1 MARRQRKSTTP
12 ARARGTTTIRTRMSL
27 SMLASAALL
36 IPVVLLSLF
45 YIRRMNDAVGRIV
58 DEDIELIHIAGR
70 ITLDFTQARRDE
82 KNFLLYRDSIHISQ
96 THAALARI
104 DSMAER
110 GRQLEPDLS
119 DEFDDIVALTTI
131 YQALSDSLIRLPAP
145 DRPARID
152 IPSLSHLRRIH
163 ENLLR
168 AATETGDSTRRDS
181 VLAEAARL
189 AANVSIRQFGSRA
202 LNDSI
207 RTIQREIGMRTD
219 TIGAHARR
227 QVVLNRRRARH
238 LAAWGQRNI
247 ITVLLLVIVLLVWL
261 VIALPRQAVF
271 PIKRITNALRRTE
284 DGELD
289 VHINLRT
296 RDELG
301 QLAWQL
307 NRSFARLR
315 VFDERKVNHILQ
327 LEKRFRLLANDITEG
342 VLVVDTKPN
351 VVMANAAIEG
361 LLGCPAAEAQGK
373 GLDTYPRLKC
383 IIESL
388 ERALAGATSRQTCNI
403 LPELSGSVVCIE
415 ILRNKAG
422 EITGALVII
431 SHPQRP
437 DGKESATVVAPD

>member
-1 MARRQRKSTTP
+1 MA
-12 ARARGTTTIRTRMSL
+12 L

-45 YIRRMNDAVGRIV
+45 YIRHMNDAVGRIV

-82 KNFLLYRDSIHISQ
+82 KSFLLYRDSIHISQ

-110 GRQLEPDLS
+110 GRRLEPDLS
-119 DEFDDIVALTTI
+119 DEFDDIVTLTTT
-131 YQALSDSLIRLPAP
+131 YRTLSDSLIRLPMP

-152 IPSLSHLRRIH
+152 IPPLSRLRQVH

-168 AATETGDSTRRDS
+168 AATEASDSSRRDS
-181 VLAEAARL
+181 LQAEAARL
-189 AANVSIRQFGSRA
+189 TGNVSIRRFGSRI

-207 RTIQREIGMRTD
+207 GTIQREIGIRTD
-219 TIGAHARR
+219 SIGAYARR

-261 VIALPRQAVF
+261 VVALPRQTVF
-271 PIKRITNALRRTE
+271 PIKRITNALRRAE
-284 DGELD
+284 DGELN

-301 QLAWQL
+301 RLAWQL

-315 VFDERKVNHILQ
+315 MFDERKVNRILQ
-327 LEKRFRLLANDITEG
+327 LEKRFRLLVKDITEG
-342 VLVVDTKPN
+342 VLVVDTTPN
-351 VVMANAAIEG
+351 IVLANAAIEE
-361 LLGCPAAEAQGK
+361 LLGGPSTEAQGK
-373 GLDTYPRLKC
+373 GLDTYPRLGC
-383 IIESL
+383 IIEPL
-388 ERALAGATSRQTCNI
+388 ERVLAGSTSRQTCDI
-403 LPELSGSVVCIE
+403 LPELPGSVVCIE
-415 ILRNKAG
+415 VLRNTAG
-422 EITGALVII
+422 GITGALVVI
-431 SHPQRP
+431 SHPRRSAGHDNRTETTP
-437 DGKESATVVAPD
+437 D